1 MLSGH
6 AVTLRERSPSGARL
20 IEDVLSEAGDEEEA
34 EATARVLYRASF
46 QELMPGYLQYDTIIW
61 ALISLLLV
69 LAWGIGLLLLLY
81 LPYKRYVLKRDILSR
96 QLYVT
101 ENNIVYKVTVNG
113 SPAVLI
119 GWFGCA
125 GVVKNWCSMSLKCSQ
140 ATRPSYLPFV
150 GIVEKETKIPLH
162 LIVDVIIEQG
172 RWKHRI
178 LFRFRL
184 LA

>member
-6 AVTLRERSPSGARL
+6 AVTLSERSAPGPRL
-20 IEDVLSEAGDEEEA
+20 IEDVPSEAGDEEVES
-34 EATARVLYRASF
+34 TARVLYRASF

-101 ENNIVYKVTVNG
+101 ENNIVYKVTLNG
-113 SPAVLI
+113 SPAVSIDWLVVLLKI
-119 GWFGCA
+119 GA
-125 GVVKNWCSMSLKCSQ
+125 
-140 ATRPSYLPFV
+140 R
-150 GIVEKETKIPLH
+150 
-162 LIVDVIIEQG
+162 
-172 RWKHRI
+172 
-178 LFRFRL
+178 
-184 LA
+184 